1 MTEKNQLPEYLKE
14 TATGDFEITLAKS
27 LDIDGAKVGVIVMRE
42 PTVQDLLAAE
52 MQSKGQSDAVQ
63 EIMMFSNLCSVTPDQ
78 IKEATLKDYR
88 RIQEAFKL
96 FTT

>member
-1 MTEKNQLPEYLKE
+1 MTEKNQLPGYLIE
-14 TATGDFEITLAKS
+14 TAADDFEITLAKA
-27 LDIDGAKVGVIVMRE
+27 LDVDGAKVNVIAMRE

-52 MQSKGQSDAVQ
+52 MQSKGQSDAFQ
-63 EIMMFSNLCSVTPDQ
+63 EIMMFSNLCSITPDQ
-78 IKEATLKDYR
+78 IKATTLKDYR